1 MIHKMFQIFNWA
13 GAEWVMLILIVL
25 SVVVMSI
32 VLKRYMEL
40 ARIKSQSDKFWNDLG
55 NKWLAGKDLS
65 KWNTQVSVATSKY
78 PSLEAETLVALQ
90 QAAAEKA
97 DLNSFAEAY
106 IENRRIGLE
115 RSIGVLGT
123 IGANAAFI
131 GLLGTVLGII
141 RAFNDIS
148 TKGLSAG
155 AETVTG
161 GIAEALVATAVG
173 LLVAI
178 PAVVFFNLLNRKIQ
192 VVVRKAYNLSAL
204 IQSVEKE

>member
-1 MIHKMFQIFNWA
+1 MIHKLFEIFNWA
-13 GAEWVMLILIVL
+13 GAEWVMMILILL

-32 VLKRYMEL
+32 VLMRYLEL
-40 ARIKSQSDKFWNDLG
+40 ARLKSQSDKFWNEIG
-55 NKWLAGKDLS
+55 NKWIQGKGLS
-65 KWNTQVSVATSKY
+65 QWSSQVSVATSKC
-78 PSLEAETLVALQ
+78 PSLESETLVALQ
-90 QAAAEKA
+90 QATTERAE
-97 DLNSFAEAY
+97 LNSFAEAY
-106 IENRRIGLE
+106 IENRRISLE
-115 RSIGVLGT
+115 RSIGTLGT

-178 PAVVFFNLLNRKIQ
+178 PAVIFFNLLNRKIQ
-192 VVVRKAYNLSAL
+192 VVTRKAYNLSAL
-204 IQSVEKE
+204 IQSVEKK